1 MNSRTLV
8 AVSHGTDSQPGA
20 AAIAALVQAAARE
33 LPQTRTLEAFVD
45 VQQPDLPKVLEQ
57 AGDRATIV
65 PLLLST
71 GYHVRQDIADSANA
85 SAVTNIDIT
94 RALGPDPRLAKVLH
108 QRLIESSWTPGDH
121 TILVA
126 AGSSDDRAVAE
137 VQEQADML
145 RALIGELDVAFL
157 SAAEPK
163 LKDLVPRIKFKH
175 PRKKIVVATYLLAP
189 GFFAGLAAKSGAHIV
204 SEPLLTE
211 TQEPPR
217 EIVELLVERFNRA
230 VEPGGTTGCLQ
241 NLRNLKTPF
250 ECAAGCAVS
259 CR

>member
-57 AGDRATIV
+57 AGENATIV

-85 SAVTNIDIT
+85 SGVSNIGIT

-108 QRLIESSWTPGDH
+108 QRLIESGWSPGDH

-126 AGSSDDRAVAE
+126 AGSSDERAVAE
-137 VQEQADML
+137 VHEQADLL
-145 RALIGELDVAFL
+145 RDLIGELEVAFL

-163 LKDLVPRIKFKH
+163 LKDLVPRLKFKH

-189 GFFAGLAAKSGAHIV
+189 GFFASLATKSGAHIV
-204 SEPLLTE
+204 SAPLLVE
-211 TQEPPR
+211 TQAPPS
-217 EIVELLVERFNRA
+217 EIVELVLERFANA
-230 VEPGGTTGCLQ
+230 SEPGGTTGCLQ
-241 NLRNLKTPF
+241 NLRNLETPF
-250 ECAAGCAVS
+250 ECSAGCAKS